1 MSDLVP
7 ALPASTRPAPPLP
20 AAPRPDMPAGSR
32 FAARAAPSPRE
43 KAAIIVRLL
52 LAEGGRVPLSALPDH
67 LQAALAEQ
75 MGQMRLIDRA
85 TLSAV
90 VDEFVAMLD
99 DTGLAFPPG
108 IEGAL
113 GLMDGHISTTAA
125 SRLRRL
131 AGTAAKADP
140 WDIIAALPPE
150 RIMPVLTTESHEV
163 AAVML
168 SKLPVPKA
176 AELLSQL
183 PGDQARRIAYAISLT
198 GGVDPETVRRIGL
211 SLAAQ
216 LDAQPAR
223 AFEAGPVERVG
234 AILNV
239 SPATTRD
246 QVLSGLDQQ
255 DAAFAAE
262 VRKAIFTYPHIP
274 ARIAPRDLPKVLR
287 LVDPARMA
295 TAIAASAADPT
306 HSAVAEFILAN
317 ISQRMAQSLREE
329 AAALPPVREAEA
341 ETAFTEI
348 ISAIRQLEASGE
360 ITLQADAP

>member
-1 MSDLVP
+1 MTDLTLAP
-7 ALPASTRPAPPLP
+7 RHLPARPAP
-20 AAPRPDMPAGSR
+20 A
-32 FAARAAPSPRE
+32 PRE

-52 LAEGGRVPLSALPDH
+52 LAEGTRLPLSALPDH

-85 TLSAV
+85 TLAAV
-90 VDEFVAMLD
+90 VEEFTAMLD

-140 WDIIAALPPE
+140 WDVIAALPPE
-150 RIMPVLTTESHEV
+150 RVLPVLTTESHEV

-183 PGDQARRIAYAISLT
+183 PGDHARRIAYAISLT
-198 GGVDPETVRRIGL
+198 GGIDPETVRRIGL

-239 SPATTRD
+239 SPSATRD
-246 QVLSGLDQQ
+246 DVLTGLDQQ
-255 DAAFAAE
+255 DATFAAE

-274 ARIAPRDLPKVLR
+274 DRVAPRDLPKVLR
-287 LVDPARMA
+287 LVDPAQMA
-295 TAIAASAADPT
+295 LAIAASAADPR
-306 HSAVAEFILAN
+306 HAAVAEFILSN

-329 AAALPPVREAEA
+329 AENLPPPRPPEAEA
-341 ETAFTEI
+341 AF
-348 ISAIRQLEASGE
+348 SAIVTAIRTLEANGE
-360 ITLQADAP
+360 ITLQRDTA

>member
-1 MSDLVP
+1 MIDLTL
-7 ALPASTRPAPPLP
+7 ARSHLPARPAP
-20 AAPRPDMPAGSR
+20 A
-32 FAARAAPSPRE
+32 PRE

-52 LAEGGRVPLSALPDH
+52 LAEGARLPLSALPDH

-85 TLSAV
+85 TLAAV
-90 VDEFVAMLD
+90 VEEFTAMLD

-140 WDIIAALPPE
+140 WDVIAALPPE

-183 PGDQARRIAYAISLT
+183 PGDHARRIAYAISLT

-239 SPATTRD
+239 SPSATRD
-246 QVLSGLDQQ
+246 DVLTGLDQQ
-255 DAAFAAE
+255 DAGFAAE

-274 ARIAPRDLPKVLR
+274 ARVAPRDLPKVLR
-287 LVDPARMA
+287 LVDPTQMA
-295 TAIAASAADPT
+295 VAIAASAADPR
-306 HSAVAEFILAN
+306 HMAVADFILSN

-329 AAALPPVREAEA
+329 AAALPPPRPPEAEA
-341 ETAFTEI
+341 AF
-348 ISAIRQLEASGE
+348 SAIVTAIRTLEAGGE
-360 ITLQADAP
+360 ITLQRDTT

>member
-1 MSDLVP
+1 MSDLTLAP
-7 ALPASTRPAPPLP
+7 SHLPARPL
-20 AAPRPDMPAGSR
+20 
-32 FAARAAPSPRE
+32 PSPRE

-52 LAEGGRVPLSALPDH
+52 LAEGSRLPLSSLPDH

-75 MGQMRLIDRA
+75 MGQMRLVDRA

-90 VDEFVAMLD
+90 VDEFLSLLE
-99 DTGLAFPPG
+99 DTGLAFPAG
-108 IEGAL
+108 VEGAL
-113 GLMDGHISTTAA
+113 GLMDGHISSTAA

-140 WDIIAALPPE
+140 WDTLASLPPE
-150 RIMPVLTTESHEV
+150 RLLPVLSTESTEV

-176 AELLSQL
+176 ASLLGQL
-183 PGDQARRIAYAISLT
+183 PGEQARRIAYAISLT

-239 SPATTRD
+239 SPSVTRD
-246 QVLSGLDQQ
+246 QLLDGLDQQ
-255 DAAFAAE
+255 DATFAAE
-262 VRKAIFTYPHIP
+262 VRKAIFTYAHIP
-274 ARIAPRDLPKVLR
+274 ARIAPRDLPKIIR
-287 LVDPARMA
+287 LVDPAQLA
-295 TAIAASAADPT
+295 TALATGATDPR
-306 HSAVAEFILAN
+306 HAAVAEFILAN

-329 AAALPPVREAEA
+329 AERLGPVKPAEAEA
-341 ETAFTEI
+341 AAAAI
-348 ISAIRQLEASGE
+348 IAAIRQLESAGE
-360 ITLQADAP
+360 ITLQRDEG

>member
-1 MSDLVP
+1 MTDLTLAPRHLPARPVP
-7 ALPASTRPAPPLP
+7 A
-20 AAPRPDMPAGSR
+20 
-32 FAARAAPSPRE
+32 PRE

-52 LAEGGRVPLSALPDH
+52 LAEGTRLPLSALPDH

-85 TLSAV
+85 TLAAV
-90 VDEFVAMLD
+90 VEEFTAMLD

-140 WDIIAALPPE
+140 WDVIAALPPE

-183 PGDQARRIAYAISLT
+183 PGDHARRIAYAISLT

-239 SPATTRD
+239 SPSATRD
-246 QVLSGLDQQ
+246 DVLTGLDQQ
-255 DAAFAAE
+255 DASFAAE

-274 ARIAPRDLPKVLR
+274 ARVAPRDLPKVLR
-287 LVDPARMA
+287 LVDPAQMA
-295 TAIAASAADPT
+295 LAIAASAADPR
-306 HSAVAEFILAN
+306 HSTVAEFILSN

-329 AAALPPVREAEA
+329 AQALPPPRPPEAEA
-341 ETAFTEI
+341 AF
-348 ISAIRQLEASGE
+348 SAIVTAIRTLEANGE
-360 ITLQADAP
+360 ITLQRDAP

>member
-1 MSDLVP
+1 MTDLTLAP
-7 ALPASTRPAPPLP
+7 RSLPAR
-20 AAPRPDMPAGSR
+20 GE
-32 FAARAAPSPRE
+32 PSPRE

-52 LAEGGRVPLSALPDH
+52 LAEGTRLPLSSLPDH

-75 MGQMRLIDRA
+75 MGQMRLIDRG
-85 TLSAV
+85 TLSSV
-90 VDEFVAMLD
+90 VGEFLALLD

-183 PGDQARRIAYAISLT
+183 PGDHARRIAYAISLT

-223 AFEAGPVERVG
+223 AFDAGPVERVG

-239 SPATTRD
+239 SPSATRD
-246 QVLSGLDQQ
+246 DVLTGLDQQ

-274 ARIAPRDLPKVLR
+274 ARVAPRDLPKVLR
-287 LVDPARMA
+287 LVDPGQLA
-295 TAIAASAADPT
+295 TAIAASAADPR
-306 HSAVAEFILAN
+306 HAAVAEFILSN
-317 ISQRMAQSLREE
+317 ISQRMAQSLRDE
-329 AAALPPVREAEA
+329 AAALSPPRPAEAEA
-341 ETAFTEI
+341 AFAAI
-348 ISAIRQLEASGE
+348 VAAIRQLENNGE
-360 ITLQADAP
+360 LVLQRDDA

>member
-1 MSDLVP
+1 MSDLTLAP
-7 ALPASTRPAPPLP
+7 SHLPARPL
-20 AAPRPDMPAGSR
+20 
-32 FAARAAPSPRE
+32 PSPRE

-52 LAEGGRVPLSALPDH
+52 LAEGSRLPLSSLPDH

-75 MGQMRLIDRA
+75 MGQMRLVDRA

-90 VDEFVAMLD
+90 VDEFVALLE
-99 DTGLAFPPG
+99 DTGLAFPAG
-108 IEGAL
+108 VEGAL
-113 GLMDGHISTTAA
+113 GLMDGHISSTAA

-140 WDIIAALPPE
+140 WDMLASLPPE
-150 RIMPVLTTESHEV
+150 RLLPVLSTESTEV

-176 AELLSQL
+176 ASLLGQL
-183 PGDQARRIAYAISLT
+183 PGEQARRIAYAISLT

-239 SPATTRD
+239 SPSATRD
-246 QVLSGLDQQ
+246 DLLDGLDQQ
-255 DAAFAAE
+255 DPAFAAE
-262 VRKAIFTYPHIP
+262 VRKAIFTYAHIP
-274 ARIAPRDLPKVLR
+274 ARIAPRDLPKIIR
-287 LVDPARMA
+287 LVDPAQLA
-295 TAIAASAADPT
+295 TALATGATDPR
-306 HSAVAEFILAN
+306 HAAVAEFILAN

-329 AAALPPVREAEA
+329 AESLGPVKPAEAEA
-341 ETAFTEI
+341 ATAAI
-348 ISAIRQLEASGE
+348 IAAIRQLESAGE
-360 ITLQADAP
+360 ITLQRDEG

>member
-1 MSDLVP
+1 MSELALAP
-7 ALPASTRPAPPLP
+7 RTLPARS
-20 AAPRPDMPAGSR
+20 D
-32 FAARAAPSPRE
+32 PSPRE

-52 LAEGGRVPLSALPDH
+52 LAEGTRLPLSSLPDH

-85 TLSAV
+85 TLAAV
-90 VDEFVAMLD
+90 VNEFLSMLE

-140 WDIIAALPPE
+140 WDIIAGLPPE
-150 RIMPVLTTESHEV
+150 RLLPVLMTESTEV
-163 AAVML
+163 AAVTL

-176 AELLSQL
+176 ADLLAQL
-183 PGDQARRIAYAISLT
+183 PGDQARRIAFAISRT
-198 GGVDPETVRRIGL
+198 GKVDPETVRRIGL

-239 SPATTRD
+239 APSATRD
-246 QVLSGLDQQ
+246 DVLAALDEQ
-255 DAAFAAE
+255 DGAFAAE
-262 VRKAIFTYPHIP
+262 VRKAIFTFAHIP

-287 LVDPARMA
+287 LVDGGQLA
-295 TAIAASAADPT
+295 TALAAALADP
-306 HSAVAEFILAN
+306 ALAPVADFILSN

-329 AAALPPVREAEA
+329 AEAITPPPRPSDAEA
-341 ETAFTEI
+341 AFARI
-348 ISAIRQLEASGE
+348 IAAIRQLEAAGE
-360 ITLQADAP
+360 IALQRDGD

>member
-1 MSDLVP
+1 MTDLTLAP
-7 ALPASTRPAPPLP
+7 RHLPARPAP
-20 AAPRPDMPAGSR
+20 A
-32 FAARAAPSPRE
+32 PRE

-52 LAEGGRVPLSALPDH
+52 LAEGTRLPLSALPDH

-85 TLSAV
+85 TLAAV
-90 VDEFVAMLD
+90 VEEFTAMLD

-140 WDIIAALPPE
+140 WDVIAALPPE
-150 RIMPVLTTESHEV
+150 RVLPVLTTESHEV

-183 PGDQARRIAYAISLT
+183 PGDHARRIAYAISLT

-239 SPATTRD
+239 SPSSTRD
-246 QVLSGLDQQ
+246 DVLTGLDQQ
-255 DAAFAAE
+255 DASFAAE

-274 ARIAPRDLPKVLR
+274 ARVAPRDLPKVLR
-287 LVDPARMA
+287 LVDPAQMA
-295 TAIAASAADPT
+295 FAIAASAADPRNT
-306 HSAVAEFILAN
+306 AVAEFILSN

-329 AAALPPVREAEA
+329 AAALPPPRPPEAEA
-341 ETAFTEI
+341 AF
-348 ISAIRQLEASGE
+348 SAIVTAIRTLEAGGE
-360 ITLQADAP
+360 ITLQRDTA

>member
-1 MSDLVP
+1 MTEL
-7 ALPASTRPAPPLP
+7 ALPQRTLP
-20 AAPRPDMPAGSR
+20 A
-32 FAARAAPSPRE
+32 RAEPTPRE

-52 LAEGGRVPLSALPDH
+52 LAEGTRLPLSSLPDH

-85 TLSAV
+85 TLAAV
-90 VDEFVAMLD
+90 VDEFLTKLD

-150 RIMPVLTTESHEV
+150 RILPVLTTESHEV

-176 AELLSQL
+176 AQLLSQL
-183 PGDQARRIAYAISLT
+183 PGDHARRIAYAISLT
-198 GGVDPETVRRIGL
+198 GRVDPETVRRIGL

-239 SPATTRD
+239 SPAATRD
-246 QVLSGLDQQ
+246 QVLAGLDQQ
-255 DAAFAAE
+255 DAGFASE
-262 VRKAIFTYPHIP
+262 VRKAIFTFAHIP
-274 ARIAPRDLPKVLR
+274 ARVAPRDLPRVLR
-287 LVDPARMA
+287 LVDQPRLVV
-295 TAIAASAADPT
+295 AIAAALADP
-306 HSAVAEFILAN
+306 ALAPVAEFILTN

-329 AAALPPVREAEA
+329 AAALAPPPAPEAEA
-341 ETAFTEI
+341 AFTAVI
-348 ISAIRQLEASGE
+348 TAIRDLETSGE
-360 ITLQADAP
+360 ITLQRDSG